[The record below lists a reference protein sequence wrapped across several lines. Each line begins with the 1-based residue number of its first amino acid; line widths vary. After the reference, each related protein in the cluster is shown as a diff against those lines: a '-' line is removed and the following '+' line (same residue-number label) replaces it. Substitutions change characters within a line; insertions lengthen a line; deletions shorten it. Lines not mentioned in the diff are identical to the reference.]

1 MRNAC
6 RIFGA
11 DDNAANADEKLN
23 QSTEHAKQQDCMIAR
38 QVGGE
43 WEIEMRWGAQQ
54 HSLGVSHPYVGSL
67 LKFKMLSNFAGEF
80 ITSGVS
86 KVCMSS
92 A

>member
-43 WEIEMRWGAQQ
+43 WESRD
-54 HSLGVSHPYVGSL
+54 
-67 LKFKMLSNFAGEF
+67 GEF
-80 ITSGVS
+80 STMAEVVHSSNS
-86 KVCMSS
+86 KC
-92 A
+92 

>member
-1 MRNAC
+1 MRNAS

-43 WEIEMRWGAQQ
+43 WENAMG
-54 HSLGVSHPYVGSL
+54 SLGVSHRQYVGSL
-67 LKFKMLSNFAGEF
+67 LEFKMLSNFAGEF

-86 KVCMSS
+86 
-92 A
+92 